1 MVMGNM
7 KKYYSGSIS
16 NEILAAKVYDR
27 FAIQTLGL
35 RAKTNFDYRR
45 KDLIKIVVDLEKTL
59 EESERGDSSPNTL
72 ILKSSLTFS
81 DGDQE
86 ALQ

>member
-16 NEILAAKVYDR
+16 SEKIAAQMYDR

-45 KDLIKIVVDLEKTL
+45 KDLLKIIADLEEAV
-59 EESERGDSSPNTL
+59 EEAKKGEASPNTL
-72 ILKSSLTFS
+72 ILKSSL
-81 DGDQE
+81 
-86 ALQ
+86 